1 MIINKIQSLLKLK
14 TWLKIAKKNKN
25 EMRIV
30 LSYLEMQ
37 VEEQKLYLQRKDAEI
52 RGLEREIK
60 ELEEE

>member
-1 MIINKIQSLLKLK
+1 MINKIQSLLKLK

-37 VEEQKLYLQRKDAEI
+37 VEEQKLYLQSKDAEI